1 MPQSSNPDP
10 AREMRVDKYMPTKL
24 YGFVSRDDG
33 QQAFFHL
40 GAFQSPFRQDP
51 FPPPIVGERVMVEVL
66 PQGLDNKAP
75 KAKSVVRME
84 PAVQLEG
91 TVDTFD
97 HRTGYGFVD
106 GADGTAYYLHVSEV
120 QYGRLPMRGQRV
132 RFYKGFKAGR
142 PRACHV
148 EIL

>member
-1 MPQSSNPDP
+1 MPPSNKGETC
-10 AREMRVDKYMPTKL
+10 EMQVEKYMPTKL

-40 GAFQSPFRQDP
+40 GVFQSPFRQDP
-51 FPPPIVGERVMVEVL
+51 FPPPIVGERVTVEIL
-66 PQGLDNKAP
+66 PQGPDGKAP
-75 KAKSVVRME
+75 KAKSVIRKE

-97 HRTGYGFVD
+97 HRTGYGFI
-106 GADGTAYYLHVSEV
+106 DGTDSVAYYLHVSEV
-120 QYGRLPMRGQRV
+120 QYGRLPLRGQRV

-142 PRACHV
+142 PRACHI